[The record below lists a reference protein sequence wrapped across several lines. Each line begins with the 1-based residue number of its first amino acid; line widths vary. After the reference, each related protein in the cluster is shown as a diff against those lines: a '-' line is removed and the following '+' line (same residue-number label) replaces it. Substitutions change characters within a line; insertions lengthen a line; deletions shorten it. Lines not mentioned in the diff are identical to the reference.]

1 MKQLKNYEVS
11 KNHPS
16 PSPEGEG
23 AIDWFVYILR
33 CADNSLYIGITT
45 DIERRLIEHNRLKI
59 GAKYTR
65 GRRPVTLVYSEQKD
79 NHSLALKREH
89 ELKQLPK
96 TQKETMI
103 NDAL

>member
-1 MKQLKNYEVS
+1 MSE
-11 KNHPS
+11 NHPH
-16 PSPEGEG
+16 PSQLSKSDEVT
-23 AIDWFVYILR
+23 DWFVYVLR

-45 DIERRLIEHNRLKI
+45 DIKRRLIEHNSLKT

-79 NHSLALKREH
+79 NHSIALKREF
-89 ELKQLPK
+89 ELKKLPK
-96 TQKETMI
+96 KQKETLI